1 MRKQAF
7 SLALAVALV
16 VTLLGNV
23 QAQNPAPTPRSKV
36 GIINVQRAIVGTEEG
51 KKAQE
56 KLKADF
62 APKLKE
68 LQAKQAELQRLQNQ
82 LREQERALSDEA
94 RANLVRQI
102 ETKTKGFNRSREDF
116 NSDGAQA
123 QSEVLGKI
131 GQKVLKVLEQYAL
144 ENGYHV
150 VIEIGSP
157 QTPVVWASTAVD
169 MTDDIIKRYNAS
181 SGASAATGATTG
193 TSPAKPASTSGTPA
207 ARRTP

>member
-23 QAQNPAPTPRSKV
+23 QAQNPVPTPRSKI
-36 GIINVQRAIVGTEEG
+36 GIINVQRAIVETEEG

-62 APKLKE
+62 APKVKE
-68 LQAKQAELQRLQNQ
+68 LQAKQEELARLQNQ
-82 LREQERALSDEA
+82 LREQERALSDVA

-116 NSDGAQA
+116 NSDGQQA

-131 GQKVLKVLEQYAL
+131 GQKVLKVLGEYAV

-157 QTPVVWASTAVD
+157 QTPVVWANRAVD
-169 MTDDIIKRYNAS
+169 VTDDIIKRYNAIS
-181 SGASAATGATTG
+181 AASAATGATTG